1 MKIVGD
7 INKIHGQD
15 HVQNVKK
22 NKETKEAGKFDE
34 ILKAKEGGAAG
45 RAEAAKPAAGKPAEG
60 VQISSEAEKV
70 KFVQEAVRRTPDVRA
85 DKVERI
91 KALIKEG
98 KYDVSAEELAQKLID
113 TGVADKLI
121 RG

>member
-1 MKIVGD
+1 MQV
-7 INKIHGQD
+7 
-15 HVQNVKK
+15 
-22 NKETKEAGKFDE
+22 
-34 ILKAKEGGAAG
+34 
-45 RAEAAKPAAGKPAEG
+45 
-60 VQISSEAEKV
+60 SSEAEKV
-70 KFVQEAVRRTPDVRA
+70 KFVQEAVRKTPDVRA
-85 DKVERI
+85 DKIDRI